1 MLRSTTANF
10 IYGTSMPVEMEAV
23 DVSEKAVLII
33 AVVAILG
40 TAGVYVAQYT
50 ITPEKISLSEL
61 SNHIGE
67 YVHLR
72 ALVLYYHNTT
82 NGMLL
87 KIADTNFTSDAYAYL
102 EFRTSIAP
110 GCTVDLEGYVQN
122 YRGSPEV
129 IVRDKKDIIV
139 VSKSLKLTLQIL
151 LKNPDYY
158 RGLLI
163 TVKGKITHSK
173 ELVNRSQIEITDG
186 INTAWLYVPGGYSG
200 ENRAYF
206 YGFVKNGT
214 LRVDKVSLSY
224 KDIAE
229 NISIAKIP
237 QYEGKYIC
245 VYGKVLRY
253 RRFYG
258 YLYWLS
264 SGNYTLKCFSRTAI
278 QSDGYCTLTGFFKYD
293 EHYGT
298 YTLFVKEQH

>member
-1 MLRSTTANF
+1 
-10 IYGTSMPVEMEAV
+10 MPVEMEAA

-40 TAGVYVAQYT
+40 TAGVYVVQCT
-50 ITPEKISLSEL
+50 MTPEKISMNEL

-67 YVHLR
+67 FVNLR

-87 KIADTNFTSDAYAYL
+87 EITDTNFTSDAYAYL
-102 EFRTSIAP
+102 EFHTNIAP
-110 GCTVDLEGYVQN
+110 GCTVDLEGYVQSYHN
-122 YRGSPEV
+122 SPEI
-129 IVRDKKDIIV
+129 IVKNKKDIIV
-139 VSKSLKLTLQIL
+139 TSKSLKLTLKIL

-163 TVKGKITHSK
+163 TVKGKITRSK

-229 NISIAKIP
+229 NVSIAKIP

-264 SGNYTLKCFSRTAI
+264 NGNYTLKCFSRAAI
-278 QSDGYCTLTGFFKYD
+278 HSDGYCILTGIFEYD
-293 EHYGT
+293 AHYGT